1 MYSIPNVHGINT
13 ADKLSKRVLQAT
25 ATVKDTPVT
34 NGIHITGNGIAG
46 FFTVLLLALPVIIV
60 VGFMDSV
67 FVNTKLVEKPLLIG
81 KIDY

>member
-13 ADKLSKRVLQAT
+13 TEKLAKRVLQEA
-25 ATVKDTPVT
+25 AVKDTPKT
-34 NGIHITGNGIAG
+34 NEIHITGNGVAG
-46 FFTVLLLALPVIIV
+46 LFAVMLLAIPVIIV